1 MRCENQRDLWI
12 TFRSESKW
20 AGAVSGDRG
29 GEMRAGREPERVWA
43 ARCVLFGAAR
53 GSASGVSASRDRK
66 TGTPI
71 DRAPIQQWINRAGRL
86 PGSLHVR
93 AHRHDRSNMPPSTCR
108 IGDAVEHRE
117 PAARDGSGHRPNR
130 RAFPPCRQPSGRGD
144 VGMGGFRR
152 SGRACREAGEN
163 TVPFGGSLPGP
174 SGLGECTWEKCFA
187 PIDFKACCSH
197 AMESVRRNASRS
209 AAMTARVWSPI
220 ALEERMKSR
229 VGAVG
234 SSGVGTALSR
244 NYGAARHAAFCAQE
258 ATLRVVAYRFAKPL
272 DLHPRYRMRA
282 GVVEGGEGAVC
293 PTRVRRCVL
302 RKSPGRRPCR
312 TGDTRS
318 G

>member
-1 MRCENQRDLWI
+1 L
-12 TFRSESKW
+12 S
-20 AGAVSGDRG
+20 
-29 GEMRAGREPERVWA
+29 
-43 ARCVLFGAAR
+43 
-53 GSASGVSASRDRK
+53 
-66 TGTPI
+66 
-71 DRAPIQQWINRAGRL
+71 
-86 PGSLHVR
+86 
-93 AHRHDRSNMPPSTCR
+93 
-108 IGDAVEHRE
+108 HRE

-302 RKSPGRRPCR
+302 RKSPGCRPCR